1 VEVKADPQ
9 VEQALIVRA
18 IDRAPRSRLDI
29 RRTLSYTI
37 RTSALQDLIKEH
49 IEKIAVGLAQESVSA
64 AVQIALSQI
73 NQAEL
78 ARADAALTSE
88 ALAVTTDQLREA
100 EQRYADQEDLIRNR
114 SNYED
119 DLNRIGERFYDKA
132 VGNYADL
139 IHATELGLREC
150 LNEAVG
156 SLREIHETS
165 VEILKI
171 DLKDAQSSPPREF
184 PSPSSDPKR
193 RRPSPSDKK

>member
-1 VEVKADPQ
+1 MEVKADPQ

-37 RTSALQDLIKEH
+37 RTSALQDLIKDH

-88 ALAVTTDQLREA
+88 ALAVCH
-100 EQRYADQEDLIRNR
+100 
-114 SNYED
+114 
-119 DLNRIGERFYDKA
+119 
-132 VGNYADL
+132 GNHGPTAR
-139 IHATELGLREC
+139 G
-150 LNEAVG
+150 
-156 SLREIHETS
+156 
-165 VEILKI
+165 
-171 DLKDAQSSPPREF
+171 
-184 PSPSSDPKR
+184 
-193 RRPSPSDKK
+193 